1 MPGDLLAEVEE
12 GARQDQEGHDGPR
25 AREQAED
32 EHQTDGELEHAE
44 DHWLGRFSCMASPC
58 EVLIE
63 TDDAQLA
70 SKITEI
76 AASEAWRIEQKFSRY
91 RDDNILYQ
99 IHHAEGKQVEVDE
112 ELSLLL
118 DFAQQC
124 YQLSDG
130 LFDISSGVL
139 RRIWTFDCSDNIPTH
154 KQSKTLLQSI
164 GWHKITWQP
173 PFITVPKGMEID
185 LGGLGKEYAVDKA
198 GKLAA
203 EATAQPVLI
212 NFGGDLLATKTPL
225 SRDAWHVG
233 VEAIG
238 GSDKTGLIKIKAGGI
253 ATSGDENRYLER
265 DGKRYSHVLNPKT
278 GRSVTDAPKSI
289 TVAAPSCIEAGFLST
304 LAMLHG
310 KEAKSFLQAQ
320 GVLFWIQE

>member
-1 MPGDLLAEVEE
+1 METKELKRDFQLEKIDSGYRGSF
-12 GARQDQEGHDGPR
+12 GA
-25 AREQAED
+25 
-32 EHQTDGELEHAE
+32 
-44 DHWLGRFSCMASPC
+44 MASPC

-63 TDDAQLA
+63 TDDAKLA
-70 SKITEI
+70 SEITKI

-99 IHHAEGKQVEVDE
+99 IHHAEGKRVEVDE

-124 YQLSDG
+124 YQLSNG

-139 RRIWTFDCSDNIPTH
+139 RRIWTFDCSDNVPTH
-154 KQSKTLLQSI
+154 KQSKALLKSI
-164 GWHKITWQP
+164 GWQKITWQP

-203 EATAQPVLI
+203 EATDEPVLI
-212 NFGGDLLATKTPL
+212 NFGGDLFATQPPH

-233 VEAIG
+233 IETIG
-238 GSDKTGLIKIKAGGI
+238 GSNKTGLIKIKSGGV
-253 ATSGDENRYLER
+253 ATSGDEKRYLER

-278 GRSVTDAPKSI
+278 GRSIANAPKSV
-289 TVAAPSCIEAGFLST
+289 TVASPTCIEAGFLST

-310 KEAKSFLQAQ
+310 KEARSFLKAQ
-320 GVLFWIQE
+320 DVLFWIQE

>member
-1 MPGDLLAEVEE
+1 MK
-12 GARQDQEGHDGPR
+12 
-25 AREQAED
+25 
-32 EHQTDGELEHAE
+32 TKELKCDFQLEKI
-44 DHWLGRFSCMASPC
+44 DSCYRGSFDAMASPC

-70 SKITEI
+70 SKITKI
-76 AASEAWRIEQKFSRY
+76 AANEAWRIGQKFSRY

-99 IHHAEGKQVEVDE
+99 IHHAEGEKVEVDS

-118 DFAQQC
+118 DFSQQC

-139 RRIWTFDCSDNIPTH
+139 RRIWTFDCSDKIPTH
-154 KQSKTLLQSI
+154 KQSKALLKNI
-164 GWHKITWQP
+164 GWRKITWQP
-173 PFITVPKGMEID
+173 PFITVPKDMEID

-198 GKLAA
+198 GKLA
-203 EATAQPVLI
+203 EEVTAQPVLI

-278 GRSVTDAPKSI
+278 GRSVTDAPKSV

-304 LAMLHG
+304 LAMCTRCFILDTG
-310 KEAKSFLQAQ
+310 INYDRELLATDTTRISCI
-320 GVLFWIQE
+320 V

>member
-1 MPGDLLAEVEE
+1 MVKK
-12 GARQDQEGHDGPR
+12 
-25 AREQAED
+25 
-32 EHQTDGELEHAE
+32 ELKRNFQLEKINSGYRGNFDA
-44 DHWLGRFSCMASPC
+44 MASPC

-70 SKITEI
+70 TAITEI
-76 AASEAWRIEQKFSRY
+76 VANEAWRIEQKFSRY

-99 IHHAEGKQVEVDE
+99 IHHAEGGQVAVDE

-124 YQLSDG
+124 YELSDG

-139 RRIWTFDCSDNIPTH
+139 RRIWTFDCSDKVPTH
-154 KQSKTLLQSI
+154 KQSKALLKNI
-164 GWHKITWQP
+164 GWNKITWQP

-198 GKLAA
+198 GKLSA
-203 EATAQPVLI
+203 EATDQPVLI
-212 NFGGDLLATKTPL
+212 NFGGDLFATRPPL
-225 SRDAWHVG
+225 SRDSWHVG
-233 VEAIG
+233 IETIG
-238 GSDKTGLIKIKAGGI
+238 GSNKTGLIKIKSGGV

-265 DGKRYSHVLNPKT
+265 EGKRYSHVLNPKT
-278 GRSVTDAPKSI
+278 GRSVTNAPKSV
-289 TVAAPSCIEAGFLST
+289 TVASPSCIEAGFLST

-310 KEAKSFLQAQ
+310 KEARSFLKAQ
-320 GVLFWIQE
+320 NVLFWIQE